1 MKKIISLVCA
11 MVLIVSLV
19 GCGPQAKPDTV
30 VTTFCDAMKA
40 YDRETMSSCVA
51 SGGED
56 LTEETETKAE
66 DELTNQIFDY
76 LKICTSKMTYS
87 IQNSKVNEDKGTV
100 TVKFKYVDVSPM
112 VTAALG
118 EYMQQALVMAFSGAD
133 EDTMSQL
140 FVSIFDKKKD
150 SMDTGTA
157 ESTLDFSC
165 TKTDEGWKID
175 SVPDGAESILLSN
188 VDKAFESMNFGGSG
202 DSGSTDGEPENAV
215 LNDVPLGQTLE
226 LATVSMCVTKCEED
240 TSLVSEYSST
250 DAQSGTKFVL
260 FTVDVENITKSPIT
274 FDISDIMFYDSQ
286 KRSYNPFNDAY
297 WYVDDSLSY
306 AELSPNI
313 KQTGKIIYNVPEDAQ
328 RYYFAVRKS
337 GTDDYYR
344 FLGE

>member
-19 GCGPQAKPDTV
+19 GCGAESKPDNV

-40 YDRETMSSCVA
+40 YDRETMSSCVT
-51 SGGED
+51 SGGKG
-56 LTEETETKAE
+56 LTGESEEE
-66 DELTNQIFDY
+66 DELMNQIFDY

-87 IQNSKVNEDKGTV
+87 IENSEVNEDKGTV
-100 TVKFKYVDVSPM
+100 TVKFKYVDASP
-112 VTAALG
+112 VVIAALG
-118 EYMQQALVMAFSGAD
+118 EYIQQALVMAFSGAD

-140 FVSIFDKKKD
+140 FVSIFNEKKD
-150 SMDTGTA
+150 STDTGTA
-157 ESTLDFSC
+157 ESTLNFAC
-165 TKTDEGWKID
+165 TKTDERWKID

-188 VDKAFESMNFGGSG
+188 VDKAFESMNFDDSG
-202 DSGSTDGEPENAV
+202 DSGSADGEPENEV
-215 LNDVPLGQTLE
+215 WHDVPLGQMVE
-226 LATVSMCVTKCEED
+226 LATVSMCVTKCEEAI
-240 TSLVSEYSST
+240 SLASKYNST
-250 DAQSGTKFVL
+250 DAQSGTKFVI

-286 KRSYNPFNDAY
+286 ERSYDTYDDAY
-297 WYVDDSLSY
+297 LYVDDSLSY

-328 RYYFAVRKS
+328 EYYFAVSKS